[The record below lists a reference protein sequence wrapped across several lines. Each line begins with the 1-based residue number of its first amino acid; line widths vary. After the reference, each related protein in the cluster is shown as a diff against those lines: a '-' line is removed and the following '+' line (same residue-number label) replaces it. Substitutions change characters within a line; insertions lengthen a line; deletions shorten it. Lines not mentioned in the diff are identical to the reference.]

1 MRYVCE
7 VTIDKP
13 RDKVLELFDNPDNLY
28 KWQKNL
34 RMFEIIEGHPH
45 QDGVKSRLTYDE
57 NGKKIVMIETI
68 EKFNYPDEMIAI
80 YEVDNMWNRCINTLI
95 EQGNS
100 TIWRLDSEFQ
110 GKGFMRLLC
119 IVGKRMFVK
128 QTMKDMNNFKS
139 FAENEQI

>member
-7 VTIDKP
+7 VTIEKP
-13 RDKVLELFDNPDNLY
+13 RDEVLELFDNPDNLY

-34 RMFEIIEGHPH
+34 RKYEIIEGEPH
-45 QDGVKSRLTYDE
+45 VDGVKSRFTYDE
-57 NGKKIVMIETI
+57 NGKTVVMIETI

-80 YEVDNMWNRCINTLI
+80 YEADNMWNRCINTLI
-95 EQGNS
+95 DQENH

-110 GKGFMRLLC
+110 GKGFMKLLC

-128 QTMKDMNNFKS
+128 QTMKDMNNFKA
-139 FAENEQI
+139 FAEKEQL